1 MILNIGGC
9 MILNLKKNIM
19 TKRVVTKIGDLFSVK
34 IDENNKKYFQLIAF
48 DLSQLNSD
56 VIRAFEKIYP
66 IDTKLDLLEIVNGN
80 VEFYAHC
87 MTKAG
92 IKMNLWEKIGS
103 SKEIG
108 DTTQILFRD
117 TNDYGCKA
125 GEEPIKISDKWHV
138 WHINDEKFTF
148 VEKLLGSNLKAEI
161 GIVVHPFD
169 IIERIKTG
177 KYSFSYPGFE

>member
-1 MILNIGGC
+1 
-9 MILNLKKNIM
+9 M
-19 TKRVVTKIGDLFSVK
+19 TKRVVTKIGDMFSVK
-34 IDENNKKYFQLIAF
+34 VDEISKKYFQLIAF
-48 DLSQLNSD
+48 DLMQLNSD
-56 VIRAFEKIYP
+56 VIRVFKKKYP
-66 IDTKLDLLEIVNGN
+66 INADLDLSEIIAGE

-87 MTKAG
+87 VTKAG

-103 SKEIG
+103 SKDVG
-108 DTTQILFRD
+108 NTTHILFRD

-148 VEKLLGSNLKAEI
+148 VGKLLGSNLKAEI

-177 KYSFSYPGFE
+177 KYSFSYPDFE